1 MALFLWFIMV
11 DAATMSLPR
20 ATFWHYLVST
30 TLGPI
35 VFAKKKKGKEIP
47 LHFPIFTVLAF

>member
-1 MALFLWFIMV
+1 MV
-11 DAATMSLPR
+11 NAATLSLPQT
-20 ATFWHYLVST
+20 TFWGYLVST

-35 VFAKKKKGKEIP
+35 VFAKKKKKGKEIP